1 MGPFSHLACF
11 AASKLL
17 FTNAT
22 LCSKDAILLIHGR
35 NMARRPTLRDVA
47 ELAGVSEMTASR
59 VLRGKGEASEGT
71 SERVRKAAADVG
83 YVPNRIAGSL
93 SSRSVNL
100 VGVVVP
106 SISSFVF
113 AEVFTGISQVLKTTA
128 LQPVFGVSDYDLDA
142 EENVIREM
150 LSWQPKGLVVAG
162 LEHTDAARKMMAN
175 AGIPIV
181 EIMDLDGDPVDMNV
195 GLSHFRA
202 GYETGREIL
211 KRGYK
216 HLGFIGTKL
225 PLDYRAAKRL
235 NGFQQALD
243 EAGIPLSDK
252 ELYSG
257 SSSVLLGRE
266 LTAAM
271 LERTPALDMIYYSS
285 DTMSCG
291 GLMHCIMNK
300 ISVPDQLGL
309 AGFNGLDLRHGM
321 PQLTATMNAYRFEI
335 GKRAAAL
342 ILEHMTPE
350 YTRVGEIVEYLPDVE
365 VGDTL

>member
-1 MGPFSHLACF
+1 
-11 AASKLL
+11 
-17 FTNAT
+17 
-22 LCSKDAILLIHGR
+22 
-35 NMARRPTLRDVA
+35 MARRPTLRDIA

-71 SERVRKAAADVG
+71 SQRVREAAATVG

-113 AEVFTGISQVLKTTA
+113 AEVLTGISQVLKSTA
-128 LQPVFGVSDYDLDA
+128 LQPVFGISDYDLDT
-142 EENVIREM
+142 EEKVIREM

-181 EIMDLDGDPVDMNV
+181 EIMDLDGEPVDMNV

-202 GYETGREIL
+202 GYETGKQIL

-216 HLGFIGTKL
+216 NLGFIGTKL
-225 PLDYRAAKRL
+225 PLDFRAAKRFD
-235 NGFQQALD
+235 GFCKALA
-243 EAGIPLSDK
+243 EVGIPLLDK

-266 LTAAM
+266 MTGQM
-271 LERTPALDMIYYSS
+271 LARSPKIDMIYYSS

-291 GLMHCIMNK
+291 GLMHCIMNG
-300 ISVPDQLGL
+300 ISVPDQLAL

-321 PQLTATMNAYRFEI
+321 PLLTSTMNAYRFEI
-335 GKRAAAL
+335 GKRAASL
-342 ILEHMTPE
+342 ILEHMSPE
-350 YTRVGEIVEYLPDVE
+350 YTPTHEVIEYAPELEI
-365 VGDTL
+365 GDTL

>member
-1 MGPFSHLACF
+1 
-11 AASKLL
+11 
-17 FTNAT
+17 
-22 LCSKDAILLIHGR
+22 
-35 NMARRPTLRDVA
+35 MARRPTLKDVA

-59 VLRGKGEASEGT
+59 VLRGKGEASSGT
-71 SERVRKAAADVG
+71 RERVHKAAAEVG

-113 AEVFTGISQVLKTTA
+113 AEVLTGISQVLKSTP
-128 LQPVFGVSDYDLDA
+128 LQPVFGVSDYDLDT
-142 EENVIREM
+142 EEKVIREM

-181 EIMDLDGDPVDMNV
+181 EIMDLDGEPVDMNV

-211 KRGYK
+211 KRGYRK
-216 HLGFIGTKL
+216 LGFIGTKM
-225 PLDYRAAKRL
+225 PLDFRAAKRFD
-235 NGFQQALD
+235 GFVKALEESGVRLQD
-243 EAGIPLSDK
+243 IEK
-252 ELYSG
+252 YSG
-257 SSSVLLGRE
+257 SSSVLLGRQ
-266 LTAAM
+266 LTAQM
-271 LERTPALDMIYYSS
+271 LERSPDLDVIYYSS

-291 GLMHCIMNK
+291 GLMHCIMNN
-300 ISVPDQLGL
+300 ISVPDQLAL
-309 AGFNGLDLRHGM
+309 AGFNGLDLRYGM

-335 GKRAAAL
+335 GKKAASL
-342 ILEHMTPE
+342 ILEHMTPD
-350 YTRVGEIVEYLPDVE
+350 YTRVRQVVEYTPDLE
-365 VGDTL
+365 IGDTL